1 MPTRQEKKKVIAEE
15 KERWERER
23 KIAEIPPVKTDT
35 MGYEHK
41 VLYTPSDV
49 DYSYLDQIGFSGEF
63 PFTRGVYPAMYR
75 KALMRF
81 PQYSGFGTPE
91 DTNKRWKYL
100 ISHGQMTV
108 NLAFDLPTHMG
119 HDSDDPE
126 IEDEVGRVGVAI
138 DSLRDFEVLFDGI
151 PLVPAFFNTMGA
163 ASILLAMYVAMG
175 EKKGIDPSGVMGA
188 FTNDLIAI
196 CSCRGNWVLPI
207 KPNLRL
213 ITDMIEYCC
222 KNMPRFYPQ
231 NIQGVFYRAV
241 GSSIPQEIGYTY
253 AAALCYIDQALERGL
268 NIDEFAPRISF
279 FLSCGPEFLAECAKF
294 RAARRLWARL
304 MRDRYGAKDKSSLR
318 VRITSATGGAYF
330 QGIEPLNNLARG
342 AYAILGAALGGA
354 QATFIAGY
362 DEAYAIPT
370 EESARLGLRTVQIL
384 AEETDV
390 CRTADPLA
398 GSYYIEDMTNYIEK
412 EAERHLKDIED
423 HGGAAEAVESG
434 YMRRELDKMF
444 KVQHTKRLN
453 GEIPVV
459 GVTKHRAEDVE
470 EPEIELHQPNPEALR
485 LQIERLKQVKAERN
499 DNEVKRQLK
508 RVREA
513 ARNSDNM
520 IPIFIDAVKVYC
532 TLGEI
537 MGVLKEE
544 FGEFKEPRFQF

>member
-1 MPTRQEKKKVIAEE
+1 MDGNGKKIAEE
-15 KERWERER
+15 KAAWEERA
-23 KIAEIPPVKTDT
+23 KIAELPPVATDT

-41 VLYTPSDV
+41 PLYTPADI
-49 DYSYLDQIGFSGEF
+49 DYLERIGFPGEF
-63 PFTRGVYPAMYR
+63 PFTRGAYPGMYR
-75 KALMRF
+75 KALWRF

-91 DTNKRWKYL
+91 DTNQRWKYL
-100 ISHGQMTV
+100 IGHGQMTV

-138 DSLRDFEVLFDGI
+138 DSLRDFEVLFHDI
-151 PLVPAFFNTMGA
+151 PLVPAFFNTMGP
-163 ASILLAMYVAMG
+163 ASVLLAMYIAMG
-175 EKKGIDPSGVMGA
+175 EKKGVPPENVMGA

-196 CSCRGNWVLPI
+196 CSCRGNWVFPI
-207 KPNLRL
+207 KPSLRL

-231 NIQGVFYRAV
+231 NIQGVYYRAV
-241 GSSIPQEIGYTY
+241 GASIPQEIGYTY
-253 AAALCYIDQALERGL
+253 AAAITYIDHALERGL
-268 NIDEFAPRISF
+268 SVDDFAPRLSF
-279 FLSCGPEFLAECAKF
+279 FLSCGPEFLAEAAKF
-294 RAARRLWARL
+294 RAARRMWAKL
-304 MRDRYGAKDKSSLR
+304 MKGRYGAKDKNSQR

-330 QGIEPLNNLARG
+330 QGVEPLNNLARG

-370 EESARLGLRTVQIL
+370 EESARLGLRTIQIL

-390 CRTADPLA
+390 ARTVDPLA
-398 GSYYIEDMTNYIEK
+398 GSYYVEDMTNFIEK
-412 EAERHLKDIED
+412 EAERYMKDIED

-444 KVQHTKRLN
+444 RLQHDKRRS

-459 GVTKHRAEDVE
+459 GVTRYAHEGE
-470 EPEIELHQPNPEALR
+470 EEKEIELHEQNPEALR
-485 LQIERLKQVKAERN
+485 LQVERLKQVRSER
-499 DNEVKRQLK
+499 DDSEVRKQLK
-508 RVREA
+508 RVRDA
-513 ARNSDNM
+513 ARGDENLV
-520 IPIFIDAVKVYC
+520 PIFIDAVKAYC

-544 FGEFKEPRFQF
+544 FGEFNEPRFSF